1 MSNQSE
7 KAKGAPE
14 TFEDANIQNDV
25 PHISKFEV
33 RGHEMIERLVKRS
46 GNSGRIYL
54 PPNWI
59 NKKVKV
65 IRID

>member
-1 MSNQSE
+1 MSEEGEETGAVS
-7 KAKGAPE
+7 KASKTTNTRNE
-14 TFEDANIQNDV
+14 V
-25 PHISKFEV
+25 PRESKFEV
-33 RGHEMIERLVKRS
+33 WGQEMIERVVKRS

-59 NKKVKV
+59 DKRVKV

>member
-1 MSNQSE
+1 MSDQSNKTNQEQEASE
-7 KAKGAPE
+7 ELPTNSNLPRE
-14 TFEDANIQNDV
+14 
-25 PHISKFEV
+25 SKFEV
-33 RGHEMIERLVKRS
+33 WGQEMIEREVKRS

-59 NKKVKV
+59 SCRVKV

>member
-1 MSNQSE
+1 MSDQS
-7 KAKGAPE
+7 KKTNHRQVAS
-14 TFEDANIQNDV
+14 EDSPASSNL
-25 PHISKFEV
+25 PRESKFEV
-33 RGHEMIERLVKRS
+33 WGQEMIEREVKRS

-59 NKKVKV
+59 NRRVKV

>member
-7 KAKGAPE
+7 KAKDAQE
-14 TFEDANIQNDV
+14 AFEDANSKNEI

-33 RGHEMIERLVKRS
+33 QGHEMIERLVKRS

>member
-1 MSNQSE
+1 MTTKEE
-7 KAKGAPE
+7 KGEELPVDRE
-14 TFEDANIQNDV
+14 FT
-25 PHISKFEV
+25 PGLTKFEV
-33 RGHEMIERLVKRS
+33 LGQEMIERVVKRS

-59 NKKVKV
+59 DKTVKV

>member
-1 MSNQSE
+1 MSQENEETKAMQKASE
-7 KAKGAPE
+7 TTTTRNE
-14 TFEDANIQNDV
+14 V
-25 PHISKFEV
+25 PRESKFEV
-33 RGHEMIERLVKRS
+33 WGQEMIERVVKKS

-59 NKKVKV
+59 DKRVKV

>member
-1 MSNQSE
+1 MTTNDKKVDEISNE
-7 KAKGAPE
+7 REYTPGL
-14 TFEDANIQNDV
+14 T
-25 PHISKFEV
+25 KFEV
-33 RGHEMIERLVKRS
+33 QGQEMLERVVKRS

-59 NKKVKV
+59 DKTVKV